1 VKKKLFCIAIILVLS
16 LCVLVPLFLFAGGGK
31 PKEKKPYVVG
41 HSMVGRWALV
51 FVAGEY
57 YLQRG
62 FSDKGIQMIT
72 AVAESDTVKQAQDIE
87 DFIARGVDCL
97 LVLPIDQKAIVAS
110 IQRAEEAGIP
120 IVLYNRPSDP
130 EADIKPDAFSG
141 QDSFVQAYDAAVA
154 LEKILRE
161 DGMRPQDVRILH
173 ILGHLADQNAVNRKN
188 GFEKAAKEFGWKIV
202 AEIPSEWNPDK
213 TLPQTTNA
221 LVAHPEINTIFL
233 ASDFLIEPVVA
244 AMKAQ
249 DKWYPRGHQKH
260 IYMASQDVN
269 PNCID
274 RIRDGYI
281 DTNTLWDVKGWCY
294 QATDYVQMILEGN
307 PPAEP
312 FKLMRGVT
320 CTPGNI
326 DELGPEKVWGM
337 EFM

>member
-1 VKKKLFCIAIILVLS
+1 VKKKLLRVIIITLA
-16 LCVLVPLFLFAGGGK
+16 LCMLIPLTLFAEGA
-31 PKEKKPYVVG
+31 KEKGEKGFVVG

-62 FSDKGIQMIT
+62 FSEKGVRMIT

-87 DFIARGVDCL
+87 DFIARGVDAL

-110 IQRAEEAGIP
+110 IQRAKEAGIP
-120 IVLYNRPSDP
+120 LVTYNRPSDP
-130 EADIKPDAFSG
+130 ESDIKEDAFSG
-141 QDSFVQAYDAAVA
+141 QDSFIQAYDAAVE
-154 LEKILRE
+154 LEKILRA
-161 DGMRPQDVRILH
+161 DGMKPEDVRILH
-173 ILGHLADQNAVNRKN
+173 ILGHLRDQNAVNRKN
-188 GFEKAAKEFGWKIV
+188 GFEKAANEFDWKII
-202 AEIPSEWNPDK
+202 AEVPSEWNPDK

-249 DKWYPRGHQKH
+249 DKWHPRGHGKH
-260 IYMASQDVN
+260 IYFASQDVN

-274 RIRDGYI
+274 RVRDGYI

-307 PPAEP
+307 PPKEP

-320 CTPGNI
+320 TTQENI